1 MLCSITY
8 FSKQFIFEKNFSCK
22 FVQRFPSCSFN
33 PYVKTVISW
42 MLYSYAFSVLRVNRM
57 LQIIV
62 LFFNT
67 NSPHSSAVVVTNNA
81 FLKLWNDLK
90 LLSRRRNRNLL
101 CSCFKL
107 FQCMLQ
113 KYKLHVSSYK
123 TSLQQHQQLIA
134 SL

>member
-1 MLCSITY
+1 MLCSIMY
-8 FSKQFIFEKNFSCK
+8 FWKQFIIEKNFSCK
-22 FVQRFPSCSFN
+22 FLQRFPSCSVN

-42 MLYSYAFSVLRVNRM
+42 ILYLYAFSVLHVNRM

-62 LFFNT
+62 LVFNT
-67 NSPHSSAVVVTNNA
+67 NSPHSAVVVTNNA
-81 FLKLWNDLK
+81 VLKLWNDLK

-107 FQCMLQ
+107 FQCILQ
-113 KYKLHVSSYK
+113 KYKLHVSSYQ
-123 TSLQQHQQLIA
+123 TSLQHQQLIA